1 MDKQTNIRTNKQ
13 KMNEQIWAFTELTL
27 TQETWTKQT
36 DQHMNGRTDQ
46 QTNGWTDIVIYWAPV
61 WAKKNRCWPQ
71 FFFCRWELARNLN
84 LTERQI
90 KIWFQNRRMKSKKNT
105 QRTANN
111 QAANSSSGSEGGGH
125 SQSQVQPLAE
135 LSLTSHSS
143 SLGNS
148 VAYWDPLFFYCTR
161 LFSQGELEGGRN

>member
-1 MDKQTNIRTNKQ
+1 MDKQTNGR
-13 KMNEQIWAFTELTL
+13 
-27 TQETWTKQT
+27 T
-36 DQHMNGRTDQ
+36 DQKTNGRTDI
-46 QTNGWTDIVIYWAPV
+46 DIYRAPV
-61 WAKKNRCWPQ
+61 GAKNVMVDLN
-71 FFFCRWELARNLN
+71 FSLCRWELARNLN

-148 VAYWDPLFFYCTR
+148 VAY
-161 LFSQGELEGGRN
+161 